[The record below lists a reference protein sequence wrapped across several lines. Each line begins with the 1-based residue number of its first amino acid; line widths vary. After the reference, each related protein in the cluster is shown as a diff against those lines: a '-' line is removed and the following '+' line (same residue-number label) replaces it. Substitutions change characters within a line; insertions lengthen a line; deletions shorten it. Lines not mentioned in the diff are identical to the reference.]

1 MNPIFLEYPILFL
14 QRAGSYD
21 GDIEGGSISN
31 LLDSAGRL
39 LYVVVGIV
47 VFFYII
53 RNLYE
58 YFFIDL
64 PIKREKEI
72 KEYIDKKYPTFKPVD
87 VVNNKPKYIDYSK
100 SELKIM
106 KFKGS
111 RKSNLENLEDNYKKG
126 CLPEEQYSSLKK
138 LYLNCSDS
146 CFEEN
151 NPDEHGENNR
161 N

>member
-1 MNPIFLEYPILFL
+1 MNPIFLEFTILFL
-14 QRAGSYD
+14 QREGRYD
-21 GDIEGGSISN
+21 GDIEEGSISN
-31 LLDSAGRL
+31 LLDSVGRL

-47 VFFYII
+47 VLVFII

-72 KEYIDKKYPTFKPVD
+72 KEFIDKKCEPFKPIKYVY
-87 VVNNKPKYIDYSK
+87 NEPKFVDYSK
-100 SELKIM
+100 TELKIM

-111 RKSNLENLEDNYKKG
+111 RKSNLENLEENYKKG
-126 CLPEEQYSSLKK
+126 WHTEEQYSSLKN

-151 NPDEHGENNR
+151 NPDDKRENNR

>member
-1 MNPIFLEYPILFL
+1 MNPIFFEYPILFL

-31 LLDSAGRL
+31 LLDSSGRL

-47 VFFYII
+47 VLVYIV

-58 YFFIDL
+58 YFIDVR
-64 PIKREKEI
+64 IKREKEM
-72 KEYIDKKYPTFKPVD
+72 KEYFDKKCEPFKPVK
-87 VVNNKPKYIDYSK
+87 VVYEEIKFTDYSK
-100 SELKIM
+100 LNLKPM

-111 RKSNLENLEDNYKKG
+111 RKSILENIEKNYKKG
-126 CLPEEQYSSLKK
+126 WHSEEEYSSLKK

-151 NPDEHGENNR
+151 NPDDKREDNR